1 MDELFDLVYDS
12 GMKFFALIFI
22 CMGIGLAIQGN
33 IIGIGLCLGLLMGL
47 LKNDQS

>member
-12 GMKFFALIFI
+12 GMKFFAMIFLIA
-22 CMGIGLAIQGN
+22 GIGLAIQGN
-33 IIGIGLCLGLLMGL
+33 IIGIGLCLGLLMGI

>member
-12 GMKFFALIFI
+12 GMKFFAMIFLIT
-22 CMGIGLAIQGN
+22 GIGLAIQGN
-33 IIGIGLCLGLLMGL
+33 IIGIGLCLGLLMGI

>member
-12 GMKFFALIFI
+12 TMKAFAFVFI
-22 CMGIGLAIQGN
+22 CFGIGLAIQGN

>member
-12 GMKFFALIFI
+12 GMKFFAMLFLIT
-22 CMGIGLAIQGN
+22 GIGLAIQGN
-33 IIGIGLCLGLLMGL
+33 IIGIGLCLGLLMGI